1 MLIFGVEVEEERD
14 GMKIVEVLKDVV
26 LMILLYQLAINGFP
40 AVQTGYP
47 ASPVDS
53 AAYTKGNPYLID
65 GCIEGEHDVGDPTEE
80 CRRCRDHGGIC
91 GTDNIYGVDGS
102 LFSQTFTCQHYNR
115 ISLGVILDNRHLPLV
130 SSVESP
136 SLITNEAGS
145 TEIN

>member
-1 MLIFGVEVEEERD
+1 MGQNRLGSKRVRVKKGQLKKGFLVWVKTGSGQNGFGLERVRFGAGSGQNGFQVGSGVEVEEERD

-65 GCIEGEHDVGDPTEE
+65 GCIEGEHGMYL
-80 CRRCRDHGGIC
+80 
-91 GTDNIYGVDGS
+91 NIYI
-102 LFSQTFTCQHYNR
+102 Y
-115 ISLGVILDNRHLPLV
+115 IYIY
-130 SSVESP
+130 
-136 SLITNEAGS
+136 I
-145 TEIN
+145 